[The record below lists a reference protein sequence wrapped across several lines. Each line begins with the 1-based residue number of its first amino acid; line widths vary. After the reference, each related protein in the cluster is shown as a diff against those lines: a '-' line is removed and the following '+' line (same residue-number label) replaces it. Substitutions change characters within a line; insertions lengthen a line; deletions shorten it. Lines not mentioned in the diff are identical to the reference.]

1 MSGPIAFCPNCRKD
15 VLFVE
20 VGSQQRCSV
29 CGAEFQLSKPSAV
42 EPDRLG
48 QAVMTIGH
56 VIVRVILLIGVVTLV
71 GIAVLFASCAFH

>member
-20 VGSQQRCSV
+20 VGSHQRCSV
-29 CGAEFQLSKPSAV
+29 CGAEFQLSKPSAL

-56 VIVRVILLIGVVTLV
+56 VIVRVILLIGVVVVV